1 MTVCEVLVE
10 VDDAVVVLLVVDVV
24 LVVVSSDVVEVEALV
39 EGVVKSR
46 IPGTADG
53 TEGKNNFSHPGH
65 IHRGRYSLIWVMSE
79 IRPGGT
85 SPVGKGRP
93 KIAVGENPD

>member
-1 MTVCEVLVE
+1 ME

-24 LVVVSSDVVEVEALV
+24 LVVVSSDVVEVDTLV

-53 TEGKNNFSHPGH
+53 TEGKNNFSHPQNIGH
-65 IHRGRYSLIWVMSE
+65 IHRGKIFTYLGNVGNKTWRNKS
-79 IRPGGT
+79 GG
-85 SPVGKGRP
+85 
-93 KIAVGENPD
+93 